1 MWFLSFIPDWILQW
15 AIHGLVILGLVLT
28 FIGSLVKFIP
38 VIQPYALVGRQVGI
52 VLLLIGVYF
61 EGGYGVEMSYR
72 ARIAE
77 MQAKI
82 KEAEV
87 KSAKLNEKL
96 TVEVGKNKELIREK
110 VNRNAKDIEACSTTV
125 PLSQKFPEAPQ
136 VLMEPAPVLKPLSKD
151 KKTLADLLENA
162 NENYGLYYE
171 LQDRYN
177 AWQLWYKQQKEI
189 FDNIK

>member
-38 VIQPYALVGRQVGI
+38 VIQPYALVGRQLGI
-52 VLLLIGVYF
+52 VLLVVGVFF
-61 EGGYGVEMSYR
+61 EGGYATEMSYR

-87 KSAKLNEKL
+87 KSAKVNEKL
-96 TVEVGKNKELIREK
+96 ASEVSKNKELIKEK
-110 VNRNAKDIEACSTTV
+110 VNRNDKDIEAKRQAINAECK
-125 PLSQKFPEAPQ
+125 LSDDAW
-136 VLMEPAPVLKPLSKD
+136 VLYNRAIEPKVSRSSSSANGARSGSKAS
-151 KKTLADLLENA
+151 K
-162 NENYGLYYE
+162 
-171 LQDRYN
+171 
-177 AWQLWYKQQKEI
+177 
-189 FDNIK
+189 